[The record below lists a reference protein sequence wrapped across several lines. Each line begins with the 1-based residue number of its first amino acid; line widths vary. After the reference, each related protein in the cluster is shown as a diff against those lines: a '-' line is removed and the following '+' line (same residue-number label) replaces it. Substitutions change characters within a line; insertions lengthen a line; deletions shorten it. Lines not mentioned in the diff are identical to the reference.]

1 MAEHGGLAT
10 GGGRLSGPVQG
21 GEVRSGRMRPAGA
34 FGRVAAAGS
43 VVVVGLGPGR
53 PGQVT
58 VEARDALRGA
68 ARVYCRTAEHPT
80 LAGLGLPEGV
90 ETFDHVYGRVARLE
104 EVYPIIAEE
113 VAAAAQEAAEGEEV
127 AYAVPGDPCTAEAS
141 VRLLHGACR
150 AAGVGLRVLPGV
162 SFVEPVLGALG
173 IDMLPRLAV
182 VDAIDVAESG
192 TSFPP
197 DMPTLLTQVHSPA
210 VASGVKLALAASHG
224 DEHRV
229 TFVHAAGTEAEKVQE
244 MFVYEIDRR
253 TDDIGL
259 LTALYVPPAGGSLEA
274 LLMEAAAAG
283 RAAVDPPAGPRAAAA
298 DLPGDFGLVPTQG
311 AVELDLGAAPGSGAF
326 APAALEPL
334 VADLVAAAEEDEPE
348 QTLDAMADL
357 LAGVAEQLTR
367 AMDEGY
373 LEEAPVA
380 AVLERSLRRLRLRGA
395 G

>member
-1 MAEHGGLAT
+1 
-10 GGGRLSGPVQG
+10 
-21 GEVRSGRMRPAGA
+21 MRPAG
-34 FGRVAAAGS
+34 GRRVAAAGS

-90 ETFDHVYGRVARLE
+90 ETFDHVYGRVAQLE

-113 VAAAAQEAAEGEEV
+113 VAAAAQGAAEGEEV

-192 TSFPP
+192 TSFQP

-259 LTALYVPPAGGSLEA
+259 LTALYVPPAGASLEA

-298 DLPGDFGLVPTQG
+298 DLGGFGLVPTQG

-326 APAALEPL
+326 APEALEPL
-334 VADLVAAAEEDEPE
+334 VADLVAAVEEDEPE

-357 LAGVAEQLTR
+357 LAGVAEQLTG
-367 AMDEGY
+367 AMEEGY